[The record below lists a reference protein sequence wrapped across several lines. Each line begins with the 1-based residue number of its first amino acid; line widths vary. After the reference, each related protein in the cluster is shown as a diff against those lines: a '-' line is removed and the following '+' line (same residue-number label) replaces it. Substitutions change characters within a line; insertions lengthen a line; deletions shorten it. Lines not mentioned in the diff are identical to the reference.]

1 MTVFSECAHKQPLPA
16 PSGAVKLPNG
26 VCGNPLCHVQAIN
39 FALAARWNSTHRRE
53 IHILVSGV
61 VPTSYHL
68 VRNKYLHPAQPRS
81 AGACMLGLRAQCML
95 RMCTCWWM
103 R

>member
-1 MTVFSECAHKQPLPA
+1 MTVFSECPHTQPLPA

-26 VCGNPLCHVQAIN
+26 VCGNPLCTCK
-39 FALAARWNSTHRRE
+39 LSTLPLPQDGTQ
-53 IHILVSGV
+53 HIEERYYTLVSGV

-95 RMCTCWWM
+95 RTCTCWWM